1 MMTLKISNYKKIL
14 NINNGCVYELVVEN
28 PYEYYSIGRKIIDN
42 DDSIVVY
49 DGDIKDNDKY
59 ILCVSNLFDID
70 PNTKKNLSST
80 YKKLVINCNND
91 EVNRMVS
98 EINQKTFELFELISQ
113 EFDSSI
119 TYDTDVQLLDLLT
132 IYNFKYNNSSN
143 LFLNNFVSFIKA
155 SLQNTNY
162 KLIIVFNLFDFINT
176 NDFELLKKEFALLDL
191 CLLNVCAKKSQFLFD
206 DRIIIDKDLCEI

>member
-1 MMTLKISNYKKIL
+1 MTLKISNYKKIL

>member
-176 NDFELLKKEFALLDL
+176 NDFELLKKEFALLD
-191 CLLNVCAKKSQFLFD
+191 
-206 DRIIIDKDLCEI
+206 